1 MNRPKTTPVYLG
13 FPAASPAGRSI
24 AAGRELA
31 PDYPR
36 EWLEFTNPD
45 DPEHVF
51 SIDLTWVESHYAC
64 QFGTA
69 RCPGIDS
76 ANPDVGC
83 CGHGAYMADETD
95 REQLYDAVR
104 RMPARF
110 WQRRDEVL
118 GDFDLEANPQFPT
131 DEVEPWLVWD
141 ELDGDD
147 GEPEPAL
154 KTPVVDGACV
164 FANREGWGTGA
175 GCAIHQWALAE
186 GEELTVVKPEVCWQ
200 LPLRRHEAY
209 EERTDGVEIL
219 RTVIGEYD
227 RRSWGNGGEDF
238 DWYCTTDPSCHTST
252 EPMWRSQRTELIAL
266 MGEASY
272 AILAEHCEAR
282 EKAASAG
289 VAWVKHPA
297 TRRLQ

>member
-1 MNRPKTTPVYLG
+1 MNHPKSKPVYLG
-13 FPAASPAGRSI
+13 FPASSPAGKSI

-36 EWLEFTNPD
+36 EWLEFVNPE
-45 DPEHVF
+45 DPEHIF
-51 SIDLTWVESHYAC
+51 SIDLTWLESHYAC

-83 CGHGAYMADETD
+83 CGHGAYMADEGD
-95 REQLYDAVR
+95 RDQLYDAVR

-110 WQRRDEVL
+110 WQRRAEVL
-118 GDFDLEANPQFPT
+118 GDFDFSDGAEL
-131 DEVEPWLVWD
+131 EPWLVWD

-154 KTPVVDGACV
+154 KTPVVEGACI
-164 FANREGWGTGA
+164 FANRAGWGTGP
-175 GCAIHQWALAE
+175 GCALHQWALAE

-200 LPLRRHEAY
+200 LPIRRHEDY
-209 EERTDGVEIL
+209 EERTDGQEIL

-227 RRSWGNGGEDF
+227 RRAWGNGGEDF
-238 DWYCTTDPSCHTST
+238 DWYCTTDPSCHTAA
-252 EPMWRSQRTELIAL
+252 EPLWKTQKTELIAL
-266 MGEASY
+266 MGEPSY
-272 AILAEHCEAR
+272 EILAAHCAAR
-282 EKAASAG
+282 AKAG
-289 VAWVKHPA
+289 VRSAPHPA
-297 TRRLQ
+297 SRP